1 MATSNLIQY
10 LETSDSSG
18 SDLGVTPSNRR
29 QIETFI
35 AKSTIA
41 VGDAVILDNTQTGD
55 GLQGLVVK
63 SAGFNAAGVAGIVGV
78 ALDAVTATSTK
89 ALRVRV
95 VISGEA
101 TVKVAAGTTA
111 GSLVSCTAVA
121 STGTAVVGGAGA
133 ATLNDVRAAATA
145 YAVTLDAEASGLALA
160 MVSTKGF

>member
-10 LETSDSSG
+10 LETADSAG
-18 SDLGVTPSNRR
+18 TDLGVTPSNRR
-29 QIETFI
+29 QVETFI
-35 AKSTIA
+35 AKSSIA
-41 VGDAVILDNTQTGD
+41 LGDAVVLDNTQTGN

-63 SAGFNAAGVAGIVGV
+63 SAGFAAAGVAGIVGV
-78 ALDAVTATSTK
+78 AAEAVTGTSGTPVK
-89 ALRVRV
+89 VRV
-95 VISGEA
+95 VIAGEA

-121 STGTAVVGGAGA
+121 STGTAIVGGAGA

-145 YAVTLDAEASGLALA
+145 YAVLLDAEASGLALA